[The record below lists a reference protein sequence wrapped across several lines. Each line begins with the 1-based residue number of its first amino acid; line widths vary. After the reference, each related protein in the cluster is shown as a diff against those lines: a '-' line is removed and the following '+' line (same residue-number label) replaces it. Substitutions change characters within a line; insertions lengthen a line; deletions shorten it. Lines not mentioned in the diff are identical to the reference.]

1 MSPLDHLSRLD
12 AAQLG
17 TGLSAE
23 NARAG
28 WAAAVRCARE
38 VEIERVI
45 HGEPPR
51 CITIVASANVFTA
64 PLEWAW
70 ALSARGVRVILKS
83 ARHLSVVGEA
93 LAEMIPGVEH
103 REWRGGD
110 VAAEQAAFAESDAAI
125 VFGSAETIA
134 EITGRSRIPV
144 LGFGPRFGIAQ
155 LATLGAREAE
165 GVALDHVLYDGRGCM
180 SPAAVFVHGG
190 VDLDAMASAMAHA
203 QVVWPRGE
211 VSPAEAVEMR
221 ALSMLARVE
230 GRMSG
235 GADWLVVE
243 LPACHFR
250 PRGLPR
256 AVVIHRADRAEVVRT
271 LAPWGAQLGTV
282 AGLACP
288 TALRECAVGEMQTP
302 RGDRL
307 THDGVDVLA
316 ELWAIGGRRE
326 RSALHS

>member
-1 MSPLDHLSRLD
+1 MSPLDRLARLD
-12 AAQLG
+12 AAQFG

-28 WAAAVRCARE
+28 WAAAVLCAAQVGLDRT
-38 VEIERVI
+38 IQ
-45 HGEPPR
+45 GEPPR

-70 ALSARGVRVILKS
+70 ALSARGVMVILKS
-83 ARHLSVVGEA
+83 ARHLSAVGEA
-93 LAEMIPGVEH
+93 IALAMPGVEH

-110 VAAEQAAFAESDAAI
+110 LTAEATAFAESDAAM

-134 EITGRSRIPV
+134 VITARSRVPV
-144 LGFGPRFGIAQ
+144 LGFGPRFGIAR
-155 LATLGAREAE
+155 LATLGAREAK
-165 GVALDHVLYDGRGCM
+165 GLALDHALYDGRGCM
-180 SPAAVFVHGG
+180 SPAGVFVEGA
-190 VDLDAMASAMAHA
+190 VDLEAMAGAMAEA
-203 QVVWPRGE
+203 QDAWPCGE

-221 ALSMLARVE
+221 ALSLLARVE
-230 GRMSG
+230 GRMLG
-235 GADWLVVE
+235 GSDWLVVE
-243 LPACHFR
+243 LPARHFR

-256 AVVIHRADRAEVVRT
+256 TVVVHPCDRSGVSMA

-282 AGLACP
+282 AGLGWPA
-288 TALRECAVGEMQTP
+288 ALRECEVGEMQTP

-316 ELWAIGGRRE
+316 ELWASV
-326 RSALHS
+326 RSTVHAE